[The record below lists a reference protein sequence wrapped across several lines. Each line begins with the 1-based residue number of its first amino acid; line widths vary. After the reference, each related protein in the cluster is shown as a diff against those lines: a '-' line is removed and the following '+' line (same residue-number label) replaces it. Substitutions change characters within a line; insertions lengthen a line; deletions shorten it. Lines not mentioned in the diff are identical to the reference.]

1 MDAGSTPAY
10 SIVACPEIRFQGI
23 VILQGLI
30 MKVQK
35 WKVIIWV
42 IGMFTVLGIPMLV
55 RAEEFLTPEE
65 KAYIESKEIVK
76 ASAISGVAPMTY
88 LDENGEIQGVAKSIF
103 DQVSEMTGLTF
114 SYELY
119 DSTEETLASDYDI
132 IFFADNRY
140 LPEGMVC
147 SRTYLRSEAI
157 LYLRSS
163 LNVDELKNK
172 RFAIVKGSKI
182 PEGVNE
188 ERIIYYDSRED
199 SIDAVASGEAD
210 YGYGNSYSVT
220 YYTRKNN
227 YKNIII
233 VPTAKETR
241 EYCAGFDGNDKILV
255 SIINKSLKEIGEERV
270 KELVLKEIL
279 QAEKKES
286 FSSFIDSNSRYILA
300 AIFSISVV
308 LLLFVFLYARNH
320 RILVFKSETDGLTQ
334 VYNAITVKELVSESI
349 KEKRKE
355 ERIDALLILD
365 CDDFKNINDTLGHLF
380 GDRVLEQI
388 GGYLKQ
394 VFGKTVI
401 IGRIGG
407 DEFLIY
413 MKDIPSQEVVYNKC
427 KELRTLL
434 QSNED
439 GIAVTVSVGVT
450 IIKKETD
457 YEEAFQIVDEALYQA
472 KRNGKDSIFPDDR
485 RSYL

>member
-1 MDAGSTPAY
+1 M
-10 SIVACPEIRFQGI
+10 
-23 VILQGLI
+23 
-30 MKVQK
+30 
-35 WKVIIWV
+35 
-42 IGMFTVLGIPMLV
+42 
-55 RAEEFLTPEE
+55 
-65 KAYIESKEIVK
+65 
-76 ASAISGVAPMTY
+76 
-88 LDENGEIQGVAKSIF
+88 
-103 DQVSEMTGLTF
+103 
-114 SYELY
+114 
-119 DSTEETLASDYDI
+119 
-132 IFFADNRY
+132 
-140 LPEGMVC
+140 
-147 SRTYLRSEAI
+147 
-157 LYLRSS
+157 
-163 LNVDELKNK
+163 NVDELKNK